1 MGFKNKKLFCLIM
14 VGVLLVGIMSGCGQ
28 KPTPQAKEKVIITMP
43 TWTGYAP
50 LILANEKGFFAKQG
64 VEVEVQVIEGLG
76 ERKQALAANR
86 VQGMATALDVNVTM
100 AAADIPMQVVWMFDD
115 SFGGDGLLVKSDI
128 EKIEDLKG
136 KKVALE
142 VGTTS
147 HFFFLTLLKQA
158 NVDPKDLTIVDMRS
172 GDAGA
177 AFVAGQVD
185 GAVTWQP
192 WLSKGVQ
199 ESNGT
204 LLATSK
210 DTPGVIADALSLRK
224 DLIDSKPEVVKGIV
238 AGLAEAMQYWKDHKD
253 ESDQIMAKG
262 LSITVE
268 EFVATVEDLKFYDA
282 AANKEF
288 FGTEDNLGAIVGTL
302 NNAVDFYSEEKIIDK
317 KPEMADFVNPTFVNS
332 VN

>member
-1 MGFKNKKLFCLIM
+1 MGLKNKKLICL
-14 VGVLLVGIMSGCGQ
+14 LLIGILLAGIMSGCG
-28 KPTPQAKEKVIITMP
+28 KKEKVIITMP

-50 LILANEKGFFAKQG
+50 LILAKEKGFFAKHG
-64 VEVEVQVIEGLG
+64 VDAEIQIIEGLG

-86 VQGMATALDVNVTM
+86 VQGMATALDVNVTL
-100 AAADIPMQVVWMFDD
+100 AASDIPMQVLWMFDD
-115 SFGGDGLLVKSDI
+115 SFGGDGLLVKNEI
-128 EKIEDLKG
+128 KQLEDLKG

-147 HFFFLTLLKQA
+147 HFFFLTLLKNA
-158 NVDPKDLTIVDMRS
+158 NLDPEELTIVDMRS

-192 WLSKGVQ
+192 WLSKGVK
-199 ESNGT
+199 ESDGT

-224 DLIDSKPEVVKGIV
+224 DLIDSNPELAKGIV
-238 AGLAEAMQYWKDHKD
+238 AALAEAMQYWEDHKD
-253 ESDQIMAKG
+253 EADQIMAKG
-262 LSITVE
+262 LNITVE
-268 EFVATVEDLKFYDA
+268 EFVATVADLKFYDA

-288 FGTEDNLGAIVGTL
+288 FGTKDNLGPILDTL
-302 NNAVDFYSEEKIIDK
+302 NNAVEFYHEVKIIDK
-317 KPEMADFVNPTFVNS
+317 KPEMADFINPTFVNEL
-332 VN
+332 N